1 MNSRPAAS
9 RLGATRAS
17 ALGELLGRPAGLVGA
32 AIVAA
37 VAVMAVFAPLI
48 ATHDPLD
55 VDLARKLT
63 PPGAIHWLGTD
74 STGRDIFSRI
84 VWGSRPSLAVGLCAV
99 LIGLVGGVTLG
110 LTAAVIRGWWE
121 QAAMRAMDGLASI
134 PLLVWAIAMVG
145 IIGIGPVTAGPFTF
159 PNEAKLI
166 LLVGLLYMPPLARVT
181 YGGALLEAGQ
191 DYVHA
196 RRLQGAGQWPIMLGD
211 VLPNGLSPV
220 IVQATLLVA
229 VGIVVEASLSFVGL
243 GVEPPRPSWGGMLAD
258 AKRSLFSGEWWTY
271 LCPGLAISLTVIGFN
286 LLGDA
291 LRDMLDPR
299 KVAGAGRMVV

>member
-1 MNSRPAAS
+1 MSAPAAS
-9 RLGATRAS
+9 SPGLTRAS
-17 ALGELLGRPAGLVGA
+17 AIGELLGRPAGLAGA
-32 AIVAA
+32 VIVAI
-37 VAVMAVFAPLI
+37 VAVMAIFAPLI
-48 ATHDPLD
+48 ATHNPLE
-55 VDLARKLT
+55 VDLARKLS
-63 PPGAIHWLGTD
+63 PPGAAHRLGTD

-99 LIGLVGGVTLG
+99 LIGLAGGVLFG
-110 LTAAVIRGWWE
+110 LTAAVVRGWWE

-134 PLLVWAIAMVG
+134 PLLVWAIAVVG
-145 IIGIGPVTAGPFTF
+145 IIGIGPVTVGPFTF
-159 PNEAKLI
+159 PNEVKLI

-196 RRLQGAGQWPIMLGD
+196 RRLQGAGTWAIMLGD
-211 VLPNGLSPV
+211 VLPNCLSPV

-258 AKRSLFSGEWWTY
+258 ARRSLFSGEYWTY
-271 LCPGLAISLTVIGFN
+271 LFPGLAISLTVIGFN

-291 LRDMLDPR
+291 LRDVLDPR